1 MGGAIIPSTLATGPA
16 PPITTLLLG
25 SIPTVLTHPQIATA
39 QPTDLLRL
47 LPFIAL
53 VFPHAQR
60 VFLGE
65 AGLNFASPP
74 EVRSAVGLAV
84 VVGVGV
90 PAIVDHIVR
99 RRGEQREDADADA
112 QGGRRRQVEVGV
124 VGVVIGDG
132 GRLLG
137 LLVVQGRRRADE
149 DHVAEAEHVDVVGRR
164 VVEVVSGGHA
174 RRKLACERKRESSGR
189 GRAEVGEGSMRI
201 FRGMYVCG
209 K

>member
-53 VFPHAQR
+53 AFPHAQR

-84 VVGVGV
+84 VVVVVGVGV
-90 PAIVDHIVR
+90 PAILDHIVR

-112 QGGRRRQVEVGV
+112 
-124 VGVVIGDG
+124 
-132 GRLLG
+132 
-137 LLVVQGRRRADE
+137 
-149 DHVAEAEHVDVVGRR
+149 
-164 VVEVVSGGHA
+164 
-174 RRKLACERKRESSGR
+174 
-189 GRAEVGEGSMRI
+189 
-201 FRGMYVCG
+201 
-209 K
+209 